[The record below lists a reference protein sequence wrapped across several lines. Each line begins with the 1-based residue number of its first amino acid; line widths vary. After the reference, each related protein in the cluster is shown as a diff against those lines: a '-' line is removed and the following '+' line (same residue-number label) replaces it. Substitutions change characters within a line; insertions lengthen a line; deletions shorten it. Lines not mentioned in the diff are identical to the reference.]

1 MEIVKNLSDDVTKKK
16 SIGRNLINALQETI
30 NQHCGEDKEN
40 IKKYRKMLLNFSHMD
55 FKEATLT
62 RANLEGADFR
72 EANLEGA
79 IINILSLEL
88 ILEKTKNIKDVILV
102 PEGLYDT
109 RGYIELFSEALE
121 IIGIFSEKEEII
133 LKTHKELLEDKKT
146 KIIISRK

>member
-88 ILEKTKNIKDVILV
+88 ILEKTKNIKGIILV
-102 PEGLYDT
+102 
-109 RGYIELFSEALE
+109 
-121 IIGIFSEKEEII
+121 SEKLCNIDYYTTLVFSKDFETMDILSENEKEILEKHKKL
-133 LKTHKELLEDKKT
+133 LKSNEA
-146 KIIISRK
+146 KIAIPW